1 MIWPAAIARKIAAST
16 KEGKLLAL
24 VGDIA
29 MQDEVGKQGLQAYGA
44 EAGHLPVS
52 VVQAEVAE
60 QAEVKGWLRP
70 LYSFY
75 RILVTASCSS
85 TSTASSWRVVCLWTK
100 LISFSK
106 MRRRIATEFA
116 YVESIP
122 KYERLPAPR
131 FLPLV

>member
-1 MIWPAAIARKIAAST
+1 MDMDAFGQVRVSK
-16 KEGKLLAL
+16 AL
-24 VGDIA
+24 FQDT
-29 MQDEVGKQGLQAYGA
+29 MQDEIGKQGSQAYGA

-70 LYSFY
+70 LHSFY
-75 RILVTASCSS
+75 RILVTDSCSS